1 MQKVAAIRT
10 VSWISRSVAPAARAS
25 AICSV
30 VTLSPLC
37 CTAAAIASKVFS
49 LADTGALPASARTC
63 STSAMPPGSWAAA
76 DAECEDEQY
85 RQSFSADTY
94 AAISS
99 RSPRVRV
106 LGPRSSTSAS
116 SLSGRPVSG
125 RYWSSPR
132 IPGSA
137 EFNVMCGI
145 RSPPYAG
152 LHAPETMSPHPGQV
166 GAHLPEPGRG
176 GLVVAALAGS
186 SGPGDQ
192 HRPAA
197 IGPLRDCSMV
207 VFQIETTTLPRA
219 RPSWTWRMADGVSL
233 SG

>member
-37 CTAAAIASKVFS
+37 WTAAAIANKVFS
-49 LADTGALPASARTC
+49 LADTGALLASARTC

-76 DAECEDEQY
+76 DAECDDEQY

-99 RSPRVRV
+99 RSPRVSV
-106 LGPRSSTSAS
+106 PGPRSSTSAS

-125 RYWSSPR
+125 RYRSSPR

-137 EFNVMCGI
+137 EFNAMFGI
-145 RSPPYAG
+145 RSPGPC
-152 LHAPETMSPHPGQV
+152 PHPSDGDDDLAA
-166 GAHLPEPGRG
+166 G
-176 GLVVAALAGS
+176 AALE
-186 SGPGDQ
+186 D
-192 HRPAA
+192 
-197 IGPLRDCSMV
+197 V
-207 VFQIETTTLPRA
+207 
-219 RPSWTWRMADGVSL
+219 ADGRRGLAKRVGPVDGGGEL
-233 SG
+233 S